1 MTTAADERP
10 WVLVTGPDQS
20 RATVAAV
27 RLLAEAGCR
36 VAVTATGRASLAA
49 ASRYCRRRVR
59 VPDAEADPAGYA
71 AAVRAELSRGGYLTV
86 LPGSDAASMALG
98 RPEARFMNKLQ
109 AAELAGEVGLR
120 VPPSRVFDSYEDLR
134 SAASELPYPAIVKP
148 ETKRFLAQRVER
160 PEDLA
165 RVPDGPGRLIVQPF
179 LSDDLHG
186 LLGLMWQ
193 GRLVAATHFRYLRLW
208 PLPAGTVAA
217 AVTIA
222 PDPDLEGQVA
232 HVLAGYDG
240 LFHADLAGPYLL
252 DLNPRIHAT
261 MPLAAAAGADIV
273 AAYCD
278 VLRGGQPRTVRGRP
292 GIRFQ
297 WLEGDLRSLFRAVRE
312 GRISL
317 RQALREARPR
327 RGTVHSLESF
337 HDPRPFL
344 ERFRFVR
351 RDLETRQARR
361 QGERRR
367 ARGNSGGPP
376 NGPS

>member
-1 MTTAADERP
+1 MGATRNTT
-10 WVLVTGPDQS
+10 S
-20 RATVAAV
+20 
-27 RLLAEAGCR
+27 CS
-36 VAVTATGRASLAA
+36 AST
-49 ASRYCRRRVR
+49 
-59 VPDAEADPAGYA
+59 YA

-134 SAASELPYPAIVKP
+134 GAASELPYPAIVKP

-217 AVTIA
+217 AVTTA

-261 MPLAAAAGADIV
+261 MPGLVDRFRASPGAHMDDVQAAAGG
-273 AAYCD
+273 
-278 VLRGGQPRTVRGRP
+278 LRDRNRLLDRP
-292 GIRFQ
+292 PLGLG
-297 WLEGDLRSLFRAVRE
+297 W
-312 GRISL
+312 
-317 RQALREARPR
+317 P
-327 RGTVHSLESF
+327 
-337 HDPRPFL
+337 
-344 ERFRFVR
+344 
-351 RDLETRQARR
+351 
-361 QGERRR
+361 
-367 ARGNSGGPP
+367 
-376 NGPS
+376 